1 MRYFYSFALKNY
13 AEYSKKTT
21 GAKDDKTSKVR
32 SVRCGCKQGARLRRS
47 RNCHSRQIECRQ
59 VLVYQFY
66 GQSEQA
72 RKTSQEPGRTRLLNY
87 FEINNGEYYFVD
99 LPGYGYAKVNK
110 QEKQKWGGL
119 IENYLRTSKRLVN
132 VFVLVDMRHEPTDDD
147 KMLINYLYNYNIPF
161 TIIATKADKL
171 SRAQQQKCLAVIAS
185 ALCVGTKDIL
195 VTSAS
200 AKTGKEGVLAR
211 IDMLLENA
219 HSDENAHSVENASSN
234 ESAGSAEN
242 M

>member
-1 MRYFYSFALKNY
+1 MIKQAKFVTSVADASKMPDYGVPEIAIAGKSNVGKSSFINFMVNQNKLA
-13 AEYSKKTT
+13 
-21 GAKDDKTSKVR
+21 
-32 SVRCGCKQGARLRRS
+32 
-47 RNCHSRQIECRQ
+47 
-59 VLVYQFY
+59 
-66 GQSEQA
+66 
-72 RKTSQEPGRTRLLNY
+72 KTSQEPGRTRLLNY

-119 IENYLRTSKRLVN
+119 IENYLRTSNRLIN

-147 KMLINYLYNYNIPF
+147 KMLINYLYSYNIPF

-171 SRAQQQKCLAVIAS
+171 SRAQQQKCLSVIAT

-200 AKTGKEGVLAR
+200 AKTGKEGVLTR
-211 IDMLLENA
+211 IEMLLANTECA
-219 HSDENAHSVENASSN
+219 TSKEEP
-234 ESAGSAEN
+234 ESQGDDRSERRA
-242 M
+242 

>member
-1 MRYFYSFALKNY
+1 MF
-13 AEYSKKTT
+13 
-21 GAKDDKTSKVR
+21 
-32 SVRCGCKQGARLRRS
+32 Q
-47 RNCHSRQIECRQ
+47 
-59 VLVYQFY
+59 
-66 GQSEQA
+66 
-72 RKTSQEPGRTRLLNY
+72 
-87 FEINNGEYYFVD
+87 
-99 LPGYGYAKVNK
+99 
-110 QEKQKWGGL
+110 
-119 IENYLRTSKRLVN
+119 
-132 VFVLVDMRHEPTDDD
+132 LVDMRREPTEDDD
-147 KMLINYLYNYNIPF
+147 MLISYLYNYNIPF

-219 HSDENAHSVENASSN
+219 HADENAHSVENASSN

>member
-1 MRYFYSFALKNY
+1 MIKQ
-13 AEYSKKTT
+13 
-21 GAKDDKTSKVR
+21 AKFVTSVADTSKMPD
-32 SVRCGCKQGARLRRS
+32 
-47 RNCHSRQIECRQ
+47 
-59 VLVYQFY
+59 Y
-66 GQSEQA
+66 GVPEIAIAGKSNVGKSSFINFMVNQNKLA
-72 RKTSQEPGRTRLLNY
+72 KTSQEPGRTRLLNY

-119 IENYLRTSKRLVN
+119 IENYLRTSNRLIN

-147 KMLINYLYNYNIPF
+147 KMLINYLYSYNIPF

-171 SRAQQQKCLAVIAS
+171 SRAQQQKCLSVIAT

-200 AKTGKEGVLAR
+200 AKTGKEGVLTR
-211 IDMLLENA
+211 IEMLLANTECANSKA
-219 HSDENAHSVENASSN
+219 EP
-234 ESAGSAEN
+234 ESQGDDRSERRA
-242 M
+242 

>member
-1 MRYFYSFALKNY
+1 MIKQ
-13 AEYSKKTT
+13 
-21 GAKDDKTSKVR
+21 AKFVVSVADASKVPDY
-32 SVRCGCKQGARLRRS
+32 GAYEIAIAGKSNVGKSSFINFMVNQNKL
-47 RNCHSRQIECRQ
+47 
-59 VLVYQFY
+59 
-66 GQSEQA
+66 A
-72 RKTSQEPGRTRLLNY
+72 KTSQVVYFKIIEPGRTRLLNY

>member
-1 MRYFYSFALKNY
+1 MIKQAKFVTSVADASKMPDFGACEIAIAGKSNVGKSSFINFMVNQNKLA
-13 AEYSKKTT
+13 
-21 GAKDDKTSKVR
+21 
-32 SVRCGCKQGARLRRS
+32 
-47 RNCHSRQIECRQ
+47 
-59 VLVYQFY
+59 
-66 GQSEQA
+66 
-72 RKTSQEPGRTRLLNY
+72 KTSQEPGRTRLLNY

-119 IENYLRTSKRLVN
+119 IENYLRESKRLIN

-147 KMLINYLYNYNIPF
+147 KMLINYLYSYNIPF

-171 SRAQQQKCLAVIAS
+171 SRAQQQKCLSVIAT

-211 IDMLLENA
+211 IDTLLANTECA
-219 HSDENAHSVENASSN
+219 TSKEEL
-234 ESAGSAEN
+234 ESQGDDRSERRA
-242 M
+242 

>member
-1 MRYFYSFALKNY
+1 MIKQAKFVTSVADASKMPDYGVPEIAIAGKSNVGKSSFINFMVNQNKLA
-13 AEYSKKTT
+13 
-21 GAKDDKTSKVR
+21 
-32 SVRCGCKQGARLRRS
+32 
-47 RNCHSRQIECRQ
+47 
-59 VLVYQFY
+59 
-66 GQSEQA
+66 
-72 RKTSQEPGRTRLLNY
+72 KTSQEPGRTRLLNY

-119 IENYLRTSKRLVN
+119 IENYLRTSNRLIN
-132 VFVLVDMRHEPTDDD
+132 VFVLVDIRHEPTDDD
-147 KMLINYLYNYNIPF
+147 KMLINYLYSYNIPF

-171 SRAQQQKCLAVIAS
+171 SRAQQQKCLSVIAT

-211 IDMLLENA
+211 IEMLLANTECANSKA
-219 HSDENAHSVENASSN
+219 EP
-234 ESAGSAEN
+234 ESQGDDRSERRA
-242 M
+242 